1 MTTEQQ
7 RPASLTEG
15 LATEVR
21 RARGGECPESALVLL
36 RDDQLPKVQITDS
49 NGLVAN
55 KVISYADLLAA
66 LDESSVVKT
75 LEDDNR
81 RTSKLPALPQGALL
95 VDMHEEPNGRSF
107 TLTGYVP
114 PQSYLFCLESRNQQE
129 TRTYEIPLPYLVY
142 SVLYDE
148 ESASVR
154 NFALTLCSPE
164 LGYPEREHSELGHTR
179 TPAPGEEQPSS
190 PAGLLNDEGPPG
202 PQTPLYRYTFSNVYP
217 RYGDFEEG
225 VCWPTMGR
233 IATDLKDVPVNIVRA
248 FLELPNNNDLYGR
261 GLSHNG
267 PQESYTALLEHVEAT
282 GLPHDYLI
290 PAAMSVQGLHDQ
302 RRDLQ

>member
-1 MTTEQQ
+1 MTADE

-15 LATEVR
+15 LATELC
-21 RARGGECPESALVLL
+21 RATSGQYPESVLVLL
-36 RDDQLPKVQITDS
+36 QDDQLPKIQITDS
-49 NGLVAN
+49 NGLVAH
-55 KVISYADLLAA
+55 KVVSYADLLAA

-75 LEDDNR
+75 LEDDSR
-81 RTSKLPALPQGALL
+81 RTSKLPQLPEGTLL
-95 VDMHEEPNGRSF
+95 VDMHEQPEGRSF
-107 TLTGYVP
+107 TLTGYLP
-114 PQSYLFCLESRNQQE
+114 PERYLFCLESRDQKE

-148 ESASVR
+148 HSATVR

-164 LGYPEREHSELGHTR
+164 LGYLPTREPDEEE
-179 TPAPGEEQPSS
+179 PAE
-190 PAGLLNDEGPPG
+190 PAGLIDDEGPPG
-202 PQTPLYRYTFSNVYP
+202 PHTALYRYPFSNVYP

-225 VCWPTMGR
+225 VCWPTVNQVR
-233 IATDLKDVPVNIVRA
+233 TALKDVPVSIVRG
-248 FLELPNNNDLYGR
+248 FLELPNNSDLYGR

-267 PQESYTALLEHVEAT
+267 PQQSYTALLEHVEAN

-302 RRDLQ
+302 TRDIQ